1 MIETKIE
8 KRSHKG
14 GQYYIVLILK
24 NNKYVGFNKFYD
36 FEKAKN
42 FSEEMKKAKWI

>member
-8 KRSHKG
+8 IRNYKDSK
-14 GQYYIVLILK
+14 YYIVLILK

-36 FEKAKN
+36 FEKAKK